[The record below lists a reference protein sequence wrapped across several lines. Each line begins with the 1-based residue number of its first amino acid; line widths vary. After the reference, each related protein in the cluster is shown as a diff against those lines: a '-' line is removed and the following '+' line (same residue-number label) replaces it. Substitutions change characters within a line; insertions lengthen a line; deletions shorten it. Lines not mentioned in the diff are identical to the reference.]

1 MTDDKRVS
9 ERRKAAAAEC
19 LADVM
24 ASGALSDHADA
35 SGIVVIVADSDT
47 NRVHAV
53 GPFTKDG
60 PDAFAVADRLR
71 SQLNGP
77 DVDVVYLYPRGAP

>member
-1 MTDDKRVS
+1 M
-9 ERRKAAAAEC
+9 AEF

-24 ASGALSDHADA
+24 ASGALSDHAEA
-35 SGIVVIVADSDT
+35 SGIVVIVADPET
-47 NRVHAV
+47 NQVHAV

-77 DVDVVYLYPRGAP
+77 DNDGPDIGVDVVYLYPGGAP